1 MNKTRDVFLSADE
14 IEIIKL
20 TQDIIK
26 RMAENSSRT
35 KTIFIAVTT
44 AVVTFSEV
52 QISLWTIVLLIAYLL
67 ITCALWQ
74 VDALYLRQER
84 LFRQHYVA
92 IVNKEIS
99 IKEAWNLNVSRYETE
114 KVFHIMFRN
123 YTMWIYQLSLLFTF
137 VLTVYCFFH
146 LPAR

>member
-67 ITCALWQ
+67 IT
-74 VDALYLRQER
+74 
-84 LFRQHYVA
+84 
-92 IVNKEIS
+92 
-99 IKEAWNLNVSRYETE
+99 
-114 KVFHIMFRN
+114 
-123 YTMWIYQLSLLFTF
+123 
-137 VLTVYCFFH
+137 
-146 LPAR
+146 